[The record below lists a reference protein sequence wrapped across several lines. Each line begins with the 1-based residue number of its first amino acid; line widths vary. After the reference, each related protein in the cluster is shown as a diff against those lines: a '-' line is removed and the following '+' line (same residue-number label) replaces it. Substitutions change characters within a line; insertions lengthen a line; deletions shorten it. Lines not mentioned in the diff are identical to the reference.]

1 VAEHLDQREHHQARE
16 REAAEVAPANA
27 RQQLQRSFHSSSR
40 EQVART
46 RPRPGGYH
54 PPSPMAEQP
63 AYDLMVL
70 IDPDITDERRDAIVQ
85 EVKRQIE
92 SGKGRLAGD
101 VEWGV
106 RRLAFEIDHRPQAY
120 YHLFQL
126 EAEPELLDQLR
137 HMLAID
143 DAVLRHRLIRLERG
157 IPETPPRPSP
167 PADRRPEGAESAP
180 EESAPEES
188 APEESAP
195 EESAEPSPESAPAP
209 EAPPAS

>member
-1 VAEHLDQREHHQARE
+1 
-16 REAAEVAPANA
+16 
-27 RQQLQRSFHSSSR
+27 
-40 EQVART
+40 
-46 RPRPGGYH
+46 
-54 PPSPMAEQP
+54 MAETR
-63 AYDLMVL
+63 AYDLMIL

-143 DAVLRHRLIRLERG
+143 DGVLRHRLIRLEKG
-157 IPETPPRPSP
+157 VPETPPRPSP
-167 PADRRPEGAESAP
+167 AVERRPESSDAATHEG
-180 EESAPEES
+180 EERQRPRTA
-188 APEESAP
+188 
-195 EESAEPSPESAPAP
+195 APAP
-209 EAPPAS
+209 ETPPPS

>member
-1 VAEHLDQREHHQARE
+1 
-16 REAAEVAPANA
+16 
-27 RQQLQRSFHSSSR
+27 
-40 EQVART
+40 
-46 RPRPGGYH
+46 
-54 PPSPMAEQP
+54 MAETR
-63 AYDLMVL
+63 AYDLMIL

-126 EAEPELLDQLR
+126 EAEPDLLDQLR

-143 DAVLRHRLIRLERG
+143 DGVLRHRLIRLEKG
-157 IPETPPRPSP
+157 VPETPPRPSP
-167 PADRRPEGAESAP
+167 AVERRPESSDAAAHEGEERQRPRTAAP
-180 EESAPEES
+180 TPET
-188 APEESAP
+188 PP
-195 EESAEPSPESAPAP
+195 PS
-209 EAPPAS
+209 